1 MARLKDSRSPSPA
14 GSHSAKKRK
23 DDDRRDRDRDRRDG
37 PRDNRRRS
45 RSPLDVSC
53 IPCLYPIPIAPSS
66 DGFATPQRRHRDRD
80 RDRDR
85 GRDGRDHDSYRR
97 RDRSTDRRDDSYYR
111 GGRRDGGG
119 NRDRHRSRDRPRS
132 PDRRRQR
139 SREGDRE
146 YRPRRDDSRDRA
158 KARAEANVDDAR
170 PSDDGRSRGQ
180 SKPDAVAPR
189 KEKEVRVSSG
199 LDYPAHFLLSGH
211 PTDKI
216 GIWQPAKSI
225 PAQSQS
231 ETEKK
236 AERLRKLQAMKEKHA
251 LKEAKEADVTP
262 GSTRKL
268 FAEMDQKATGASSPG
283 YKDSP
288 PSLSPAGTASPATPA
303 PYAGKFD
310 PKAIV
315 RNAKAS
321 RSQEPSKLGDLGDLK
336 LGTAGVG
343 LAIPTTNGVSK
354 KAGLLPTNRV
364 VSAFGFHKAT
374 EATKSAPKRKLNL
387 DDEETTKRTL
397 VKLPNFA
404 LEKADITP
412 YVEGEAEDEEEDV
425 DLLLARAST
434 EEEIA
439 RAHQLLH
446 ERREQRIQKETM
458 AMNVDSEPPNG
469 EAVPEQPAVDDSAME
484 IDGDVD
490 PLDAFMATLDG
501 SVPAAGLGPK
511 LGSKRKAPE
520 PQAYFS
526 DNDDYD
532 YETGAVDPSS
542 ILAMAAKKKKKDI
555 PTVDYSKLDL
565 NPIRKNFWVEPYEL
579 SQMTE
584 EEAVDLR
591 LELDGIKVSGKDVP
605 KPVQKWSQCGLTQP
619 ILDAIAA
626 LAFEKPTPIQ
636 MQALPI
642 IMSGRDV
649 IGVAKT
655 GSGKT
660 MAFVLPMLRHIKDQD
675 PVSGD
680 DGPIALIM
688 TPTRELCTQIYSDL
702 LPFLKSL
709 KLRAV
714 AAYGGSPI
722 KDQIAELKRGAE
734 IVVAT
739 PGRMIDLLAANSG
752 RVTNLRRATY
762 LVLDEA
768 DRMFDMGFE
777 PQVMKIFNNVRPDR
791 QTILFSATMPRIID
805 ALTKKVL
812 RDPVEI
818 TVGGRSVVAPEI
830 TQIVEIIEEKDK
842 FVRLLELLGELYAD
856 DDDVRALIFVERQE
870 KADDLLR
877 EVLRRGYGCMSIHG
891 GKDQEDRN
899 STISD
904 FKKGVCPIMIATS
917 VAARGLDVKQLK
929 LVINYDAPNHLE
941 DYVHRA
947 GRTGRAGNTGT
958 AVTFVTEEQ
967 ENCAPGIA
975 KALEQSGQPVP
986 ERLNEMRKA
995 WKEKVKSGKAKDA
1008 SGFGGKGLERL
1019 DKEREAAR
1027 LRERKTHKA
1036 EGEEEDFKED
1046 DAPEEVEKKE
1056 KAKSAILS
1064 AASAIVSRDAPK
1076 PEGESKVAT
1085 PVESVV
1091 KPGVIKAGAAP
1102 GSKGGAL
1109 DKAASAISEINA
1121 RLARAGQLRPGQPI
1135 DNKGPDAGAFHATLE
1150 INDFPQKARWAVTN
1164 RTNVAKILEA
1174 TGTSITTKGSFYA
1187 PGKEPGPG
1195 QDAKLYILIEGD
1207 TEVVVGNALSELTRL
1222 LREGTIAAADAES
1235 RAPASG
1241 RYTIT

>member
-1 MARLKDSRSPSPA
+1 
-14 GSHSAKKRK
+14 
-23 DDDRRDRDRDRRDG
+23 
-37 PRDNRRRS
+37 
-45 RSPLDVSC
+45 
-53 IPCLYPIPIAPSS
+53 
-66 DGFATPQRRHRDRD
+66 
-80 RDRDR
+80 
-85 GRDGRDHDSYRR
+85 
-97 RDRSTDRRDDSYYR
+97 
-111 GGRRDGGG
+111 
-119 NRDRHRSRDRPRS
+119 
-132 PDRRRQR
+132 
-139 SREGDRE
+139 
-146 YRPRRDDSRDRA
+146 
-158 KARAEANVDDAR
+158 
-170 PSDDGRSRGQ
+170 
-180 SKPDAVAPR
+180 
-189 KEKEVRVSSG
+189 
-199 LDYPAHFLLSGH
+199 
-211 PTDKI
+211 
-216 GIWQPAKSI
+216 
-225 PAQSQS
+225 
-231 ETEKK
+231 
-236 AERLRKLQAMKEKHA
+236 MKEKHA
-251 LKEAKEADVTP
+251 LKEGKEADVTP

-268 FAEMDQKATGASSPG
+268 FAEMDQKASGTNSPG
-283 YKDSP
+283 PKP
-288 PSLSPAGTASPATPA
+288 SPAPTSPTATGSPATPA

-310 PKAIV
+310 PKAIA
-315 RNAKAS
+315 RNSKATRPHS
-321 RSQEPSKLGDLGDLK
+321 PNRLGDLK
-336 LGTAGVG
+336 LGEMKLGAPIVG
-343 LAIPTTNGVSK
+343 SVSQGNGALPR
-354 KAGLLPTNRV
+354 KAGLLPTNRA
-364 VSAFGFHKAT
+364 VSAFGFQKTADVN
-374 EATKSAPKRKLNL
+374 KSAPKRKLDM
-387 DDEETTKRTL
+387 DDEETTKRKL

-404 LEKADITP
+404 LEKVEEAP
-412 YVEGEAEDEEEDV
+412 YTQGEGEEDEEDDM
-425 DLLLARAST
+425 DLMLSRANT
-434 EEEIA
+434 EEDIA
-439 RAHQLLH
+439 QAHRLLH
-446 ERREQRIQKETM
+446 ERREERMQKESI
-458 AMNVDSEPPNG
+458 AMNVDNEVSSGESKSE
-469 EAVPEQPAVDDSAME
+469 APAVEETAMDV
-484 IDGDVD
+484 DGEVD
-490 PLDAFMATLDG
+490 PLDAFMAVLDRGDASNSFG
-501 SVPAAGLGPK
+501 SQS
-511 LGSKRKAPE
+511 SKKPSGKNAPE
-520 PQAYFS
+520 PTAYFS
-526 DNDDYD
+526 DDDDYN
-532 YETGAVDPSS
+532 YEAGNADPSS

-555 PTVDYSKLDL
+555 PTVDYSKIEL
-565 NPIRKNFWVEPYEL
+565 NAIRKNFWVEPHEL

-584 EEAVDLR
+584 EELADLR
-591 LELDGIKVSGKDVP
+591 LELDGIKVSGKDIP

-619 ILDAIAA
+619 ILDTIES
-626 LAFEKPTPIQ
+626 LGFEKPTPIQ
-636 MQALPI
+636 MQALPV

-660 MAFVLPMLRHIKDQD
+660 MAFALPMLRHIKDQD
-675 PVSGD
+675 SVSGD

-702 LPFLKSL
+702 QPFAKAL
-709 KLRAV
+709 KLRSV

-734 IVVAT
+734 IIVAT

-812 RDPVEI
+812 REPVEI

-830 TQIVEIIEEKDK
+830 TQVVEIMEEKDK

-877 EVLRRGYGCMSIHG
+877 ELLRRGYGCMSIHG

-986 ERLNEMRKA
+986 ERLNEMRKS

-1027 LRERKTHKA
+1027 MRERKTHKA
-1036 EGEEEDFKED
+1036 EGEEDDFKEEETAE
-1046 DAPEEVEKKE
+1046 DAEKKE
-1056 KAKSAILS
+1056 KAKSAVLS
-1064 AASAIVSRDAPK
+1064 AASAIVARDGAKADGEIKTP
-1076 PEGESKVAT
+1076 PIEG
-1085 PVESVV
+1085 VV
-1091 KPGVIKAGAAP
+1091 KAGAAP
-1102 GSKGGAL
+1102 GKGGAL

-1174 TGTSITTKGSFYA
+1174 TGTSITTKGNYYPA
-1187 PGKEPGPG
+1187 GKEPGPG
-1195 QDAKLYILIEGD
+1195 AEPKLYILIEGD

-1222 LREGTIAAADAES
+1222 LKEGTMAAADAES

>member
-1 MARLKDSRSPSPA
+1 MARPRDSRSPSPA
-14 GSHSAKKRK
+14 GSHAARKRK
-23 DDDRRDRDRDRRDG
+23 DDDRRDRDRRDG
-37 PRDNRRRS
+37 SRDRRRRS
-45 RSPLDVSC
+45 RSPD
-53 IPCLYPIPIAPSS
+53 
-66 DGFATPQRRHRDRD
+66 RRYRDRERERDHGRDSRDRD
-80 RDRDR
+80 
-85 GRDGRDHDSYRR
+85 SYRW
-97 RDRSTDRRDDSYYR
+97 RDRSLDRRDDDYYR
-111 GGRRDGGG
+111 GSRRDGAGG
-119 NRDRHRSRDRPRS
+119 HRDRRRSRDRGPDRLRS

-139 SREGDRE
+139 SRDGRDSREGDRD
-146 YRPRRDDSRDRA
+146 YRSKRDDSRDR
-158 KARAEANVDDAR
+158 R
-170 PSDDGRSRGQ
+170 PRRDGSTDSRRDGGRPRGQ
-180 SKPDAVAPR
+180 PKPA
-189 KEKEVRVSSG
+189 ESST
-199 LDYPAHFLLSGH
+199 PVTPSE
-211 PTDKI
+211 
-216 GIWQPAKSI
+216 PAKSTPT
-225 PAQSQS
+225 PAQS
-231 ETEKK
+231 EAEKK

-251 LKEAKEADVTP
+251 MKEAKEADVTA

-268 FAEMDQKATGASSPG
+268 LAAMDQRAGGTTVPSSPA
-283 YKDSP
+283 KASP
-288 PSLSPAGTASPATPA
+288 TPTSPAATTAAASPASTQTF
-303 PYAGKFD
+303 AGKFD
-310 PKAIV
+310 PKVIA
-315 RNAKAS
+315 RNSKVYRAS
-321 RSQEPSKLGDLGDLK
+321 SPTKLGDVKLGDVK
-336 LGTAGVG
+336 LSSQGG
-343 LAIPTTNGVSK
+343 PTIAAKNDATSKNG
-354 KAGLLPTNRV
+354 GLLPTNRTL
-364 VSAFGFHKAT
+364 STFGFQKTADNQ
-374 EATKSAPKRKLNL
+374 KSTSKRKLDM
-387 DDEETTKRTL
+387 DDEEIIKRKL
-397 VKLPNFA
+397 VKLPDFA
-404 LEKADITP
+404 LENADTTP
-412 YVEGEAEDEEEDV
+412 YVDANADDDVEDDLDLVLGRNEEEMAEAQRI
-425 DLLLARAST
+425 L
-434 EEEIA
+434 
-439 RAHQLLH
+439 Q
-446 ERREQRIQKETM
+446 ERRDERIQKEGM
-458 AMNVDSEPPNG
+458 AMEVDSE
-469 EAVPEQPAVDDSAME
+469 VPATEKDDPTPAENAMDVDED
-484 IDGDVD
+484 ID
-490 PLDAFMATLDG
+490 PLDAFMADLEQTVPTDG
-501 SVPAAGLGPK
+501 MA
-511 LGSKRKAPE
+511 SKPSSNQVNGKKTFEPEAYYSDDNYGYEADKA
-520 PQAYFS
+520 
-526 DNDDYD
+526 
-532 YETGAVDPSS
+532 DPSS
-542 ILAMAAKKKKKDI
+542 VLAMVAKKKKKDI
-555 PTVDYSKLDL
+555 PVIDYSKLEL
-565 NPIRKNFWVEPYEL
+565 NTIRKNFWVEPLEL

-584 EEAVDLR
+584 EEAAELR
-591 LELDGIKVSGKDVP
+591 LELDGIKVSGKNIP
-605 KPVQKWSQCGLTQP
+605 RPVQKWSQCGLTRP
-619 ILDAIAA
+619 ILDTIED
-626 LAFEKPTPIQ
+626 LGYEKPTPIQ
-636 MQALPI
+636 MQALPV

-688 TPTRELCTQIYSDL
+688 TPTRELCTQIYTDL
-702 LPFLKSL
+702 LPFTKVL

-714 AAYGGSPI
+714 AAYGGNAI

-734 IVVAT
+734 IIVAT

-752 RVTNLRRATY
+752 RVTNLKRATY

-830 TQIVEIIEEKDK
+830 TQIVEIIDESKK
-842 FVRLLELLGELYAD
+842 FVRLLELLGELYAN

-877 EVLRRGYGCMSIHG
+877 ELLRRGYGCMSIHG

-904 FKKGVCPIMIATS
+904 FKKGVCPILIATS

-929 LVINYDAPNHLE
+929 LVINYDVPNHLE

-958 AVTFVTEEQ
+958 AVTFITEEQ
-967 ENCAPGIA
+967 ENCAPGVA
-975 KALEQSGQPVP
+975 KALEQSGQPIP

-995 WKEKVKSGKAKDA
+995 WKEKVKAGKAKDA

-1036 EGEEEDFKED
+1036 EGEEEDDKGD
-1046 DAPEEVEKKE
+1046 DKDEETKKD
-1056 KAKSAILS
+1056 KAKEAIQ
-1064 AASAIVSRDAPK
+1064 AAVSAIVSRDASK
-1076 PEGESKVAT
+1076 TEAAEGKTSGGLEH
-1085 PVESVV
+1085 
-1091 KPGVIKAGAAP
+1091 GVIKSSGVIAGSSSASV
-1102 GSKGGAL
+1102 GKGGGAL

-1174 TGTSITTKGSFYA
+1174 TGTSITTKGTYYP

-1195 QDAKLYILIEGD
+1195 QEAKLYILIEGD

-1222 LREGTIAAADAES
+1222 LREGTLAAADAES